1 MTHNHFPIATAV
13 AATGWLP
20 AVRVGGGALSVRAL
34 QAIAQGADPA
44 FDLEVWVTC
53 AEDDAAT
60 EPVGLVKLAPNFT
73 GAETA
78 EFPAVA
84 SELYLFDAPFLWVR
98 VNVVSLVGSLDVLG
112 VV

>member
-1 MTHNHFPIATAV
+1 MPNNHFPIATAV
-13 AATGWLP
+13 TSPGWLP
-20 AVRVGGGALSVRAL
+20 AVRVGGGPLSVRAL
-34 QAIAQGADPA
+34 QAMALGADAA

-53 AEDDAAT
+53 AENDAAT

-84 SELYLFDAPFLWVR
+84 SELYLFDAPFLWIQVR
-98 VNVVSLVGSLDVLG
+98 VISLEGSLDVVG
-112 VV
+112 VP